1 MNEWMNEKLLFILKS
16 KIALS
21 INPTGYY
28 FLIKIFSLYNFK
40 KLKIK
45 HVQIKD
51 EFTEAISII
60 D

>member
-1 MNEWMNEKLLFILKS
+1 MNEKLLFILKS